1 MSVLIL
7 SLFNGILL
15 FRQRTEQSVLYH
27 VCPDAEGLGG
37 TLNSALLKVG
47 LAKKEM
53 PCRLLVVFREIQC
66 VSRSQCRLLNFI
78 QFSASDGEGNGGV
91 IQHILKGTVPSH
103 IEIPFQNSIG
113 SLPDFRR
120 QPLELSRIEF
130 AGRFNLR
137 DFFKFLGI
145 RQQFIEIGKRLFMNI
160 HITVTHDGQQPVNV
174 MVLPADGNL
183 RILIEMPVGGE
194 FYKIP
199 GCRFHR
205 MVA

>member
-103 IEIPFQNSIG
+103 IEIPFQNSMAA
-113 SLPDFRR
+113 FRI
-120 QPLELSRIEF
+120 SVD
-130 AGRFNLR
+130 N
-137 DFFKFLGI
+137 
-145 RQQFIEIGKRLFMNI
+145 RLNF
-160 HITVTHDGQQPVNV
+160 PVSNS
-174 MVLPADGNL
+174 PADLTCVTFSNSLAYGSSSL
-183 RILIEMPVGGE
+183 
-194 FYKIP
+194 K
-199 GCRFHR
+199 
-205 MVA
+205 